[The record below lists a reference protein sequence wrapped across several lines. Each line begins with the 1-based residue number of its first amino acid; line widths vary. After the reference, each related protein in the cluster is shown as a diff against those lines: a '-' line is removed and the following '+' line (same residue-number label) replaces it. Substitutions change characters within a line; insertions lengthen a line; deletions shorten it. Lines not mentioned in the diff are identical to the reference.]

1 MLPLGRAAS
10 MLLLGATVAAADA
23 VARRPLRELQPGA
36 ATPPPIDLVVAW
48 VREPSQNEWPRVA
61 ARCPDAEPSRT
72 RDSGELLTNILLARR
87 NLPWLRTIWVLTND
101 ESPCF
106 SSNGTWANFNKDK
119 SAPRIRS
126 VSHEKIWPPGA
137 LNGLPTYNSMAI
149 EANMHRIDGLAEHFI
164 YANDDMFFLAPLEP
178 EDFYDEQDGYATP
191 YVLIN
196 PRRNTS
202 TNLDLRSGGQEFV
215 VTHNQAV
222 AASLAGRVVDAE
234 ALFAAAKALYP
245 HPWYRQPGQLLLNH
259 MPYILRKSF
268 VVEAQARW
276 PEVYSAHSSMPC
288 RSGAWSKKMQEIT
301 GESNYSTTYSPVFS
315 YNWFNVL
322 HKNAKPS
329 PRIYAQADSLAIGVA
344 RNYGFLEAHAD
355 GYNVPCAEA
364 AGDAHR
370 IAEWL
375 DNMSETKPM
384 VLCLEDDF
392 AQDCPVGDRTSA
404 YAKEVSNYRKF
415 FLKVTPGRHNHLS
428 ASQCRL
434 CADGLKEC

>member
-1 MLPLGRAAS
+1 
-10 MLLLGATVAAADA
+10 MLLLWAPVAVAAAAA
-23 VARRPLRELQPGA
+23 VARSPLRELQPGA

-48 VREPSQNEWPRVA
+48 FREPSQKEWPEVA

-87 NLPWLRTIWVLTND
+87 NLPWLRTIWVLTNG

-106 SSNGTWANFNKDK
+106 SSNGTWANFNQDK
-119 SAPRIRS
+119 SAPRVRS
-126 VSHEKIWPPGA
+126 VSHDEIWPPHA
-137 LNGLPTYNSMAI
+137 LSGLPTYNSMAI

-164 YANDDMFFLAPLEP
+164 YANDDMFFLEPLEP
-178 EDFYDEQDGYATP
+178 EDMYDEQDGYETP
-191 YVLIN
+191 HVLMN

-202 TNLDLRSGGQEFV
+202 TNLDMRSGGQEFV
-215 VTHNQAV
+215 VAHNQAV

-234 ALFAAAKALYP
+234 ALFTAAQALFP
-245 HPWYRQPGQLLLNH
+245 HPWDRRPGLLLLNH
-259 MPYILRKSF
+259 MPYVLRKSF
-268 VVEAQARW
+268 VLEAQATW

-288 RSGAWSKKMQEIT
+288 RSGAWPKEMQEKT
-301 GESNYSTTYSPVFS
+301 GEANYSTNYSPVFS

-329 PRIYAQADSLAIGVA
+329 PRIYAQADSLAIGAA
-344 RNYGFLEAHAD
+344 RNYGFLQAHAD

-364 AGDAHR
+364 AGDPGR

-375 DNMSETKPM
+375 QKMRRTKPI

-392 AQDCPVGDRTSA
+392 AQDCPVGDSTSA
-404 YAKEVSNYRKF
+404 YAKEASNYRNF
-415 FLKVTPGRHNHLS
+415 FLKVTPGRHHYLS
-428 ASQCRL
+428 TSQCRP
-434 CADGLKEC
+434 CADGFTEC